1 MSLYTSES
9 TEESSPM
16 ESADNDMHLL
26 GRYGK
31 TQSAMALGDGAM
43 AILR

>member
-1 MSLYTSES
+1 
-9 TEESSPM
+9 M

-31 TQSAMALGDGAM
+31 TQSAMALGDSAM